1 MVLRSVLF
9 RSQSGA
15 ILVGSFICPPG
26 DYQPASTDSDNLIKN
41 MTSLFYQDQKF
52 YPDTLKDD
60 AAHEV
65 MFNGT
70 FREFW
75 INIGTVMGNDQ
86 SVTNSALDNHYA
98 TSIEIDTSRDS
109 VSAVDFN
116 DEASNLFMYSKAYNA
131 ACRVMTTLDTILD
144 KLINGTGMT
153 T

>member
-1 MVLRSVLF
+1 
-9 RSQSGA
+9 
-15 ILVGSFICPPG
+15 
-26 DYQPASTDSDNLIKN
+26 
-41 MTSLFYQDQKF
+41 
-52 YPDTLKDD
+52 
-60 AAHEV
+60 
-65 MFNGT
+65 
-70 FREFW
+70 
-75 INIGTVMGNDQ
+75 MGNDQ